1 MFDDLNHL
9 LRTWG
14 YLALFLGTFLEGETI
29 LIVAGVLA
37 SRGRLNLH
45 YAILAAFCGSM
56 FGDQCVFLLARYKSA
71 WVLRK
76 FSKWDDKISRAL
88 RLLEKNSVWL
98 LMCFRFFYGLRNV
111 ISIAAGLS
119 HVPKKKFALLNGIGA
134 FAWAMSFGY
143 GGYYVGRK
151 FERYLNNAK
160 SLEVKLLI
168 GFGVFIVLYWIYKK
182 IRQSRQQAA
191 PDSLPGRTDGP

>member
-56 FGDQCVFLLARYKSA
+56 FGDQCVFLLARSMIA
-71 WVLRK
+71 
-76 FSKWDDKISRAL
+76 
-88 RLLEKNSVWL
+88 
-98 LMCFRFFYGLRNV
+98 
-111 ISIAAGLS
+111 IAALHDCDSFPHCGSIVAESVCFGTVAPVGLVAQAS
-119 HVPKKKFALLNGIGA
+119 TAFMICPGPIGPRCL
-134 FAWAMSFGY
+134 SF
-143 GGYYVGRK
+143 
-151 FERYLNNAK
+151 
-160 SLEVKLLI
+160 
-168 GFGVFIVLYWIYKK
+168 
-182 IRQSRQQAA
+182 
-191 PDSLPGRTDGP
+191 